1 MTVVAPKV
9 LKSLEQICKEF
20 GRSRRTIKQWH
31 EEGAPIFCVNGVYG
45 AEVNALTGWLVK
57 MRNIGDRVD

>member
-20 GRSRRTIKQWH
+20 GRSRRTVKKWH
-31 EEGAPIFCVNGVYG
+31 EQGAPIYKDRRTYG
-45 AEVNALTGWLVK
+45 AEVNSLTGWLVRQK
-57 MRNIGDRVD
+57 